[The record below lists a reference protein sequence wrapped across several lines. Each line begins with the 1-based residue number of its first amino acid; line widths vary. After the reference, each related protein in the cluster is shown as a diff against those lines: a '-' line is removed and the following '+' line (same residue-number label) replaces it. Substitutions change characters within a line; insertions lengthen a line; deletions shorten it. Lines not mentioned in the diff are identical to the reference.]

1 MKSISEINNVH
12 HKQLLTYLKFA
23 GLKLEI

>member
-1 MKSISEINNVH
+1 MNNVH